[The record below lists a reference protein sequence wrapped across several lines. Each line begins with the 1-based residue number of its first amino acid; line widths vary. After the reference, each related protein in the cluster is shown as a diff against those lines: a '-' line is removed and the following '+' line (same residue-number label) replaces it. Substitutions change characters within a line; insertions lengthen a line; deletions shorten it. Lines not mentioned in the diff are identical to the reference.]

1 MLERLNTYCW
11 GLITGIVICLLNGWV
26 SCHRT
31 TDKEVITI
39 TDTLVLTDTIIKMQP
54 KPYKVTIID
63 TIYLPQQ
70 TQQPQQP
77 QKPQKPQK
85 PQYDTL
91 IRQEVTYKD
100 STYTAVVG
108 GIEPYLKSI
117 EIYPK
122 TIYVYNNTT
131 TTIKVRSRFGLG
143 VQAGYGYGKNGL
155 QPYVGVGVQYN
166 LIQW

>member
-1 MLERLNTYCW
+1 MKRIKYILL
-11 GLITGIVICLLNGWV
+11 GVIAGMVICLLNGWA

-54 KPYKVTIID
+54 KPYKVIIID

-70 TQQPQQP
+70 PQQP
-77 QKPQKPQK
+77 QKPQQPQI
-85 PQYDTL
+85 DTL
-91 IRQEVTYKD
+91 IRQEVIYKD
-100 STYTAVVG
+100 STYMAVVG

-122 TIYVYNNTT
+122 TIYVNNNTT

-143 VQAGYGYGKNGL
+143 VQAGYGYGRNGL
-155 QPYVGVGVQYN
+155 QPYIGIGVQYN

>member
-1 MLERLNTYCW
+1 ML
-11 GLITGIVICLLNGWV
+11 GLITGIVICLLNGLA

-39 TDTLVLTDTIIKMQP
+39 TDTLVLTDTIIKFQP

-70 TQQPQQP
+70 PQQPQQL
-77 QKPQKPQK
+77 QI
-85 PQYDTL
+85 DTL
-91 IRQEVTYKD
+91 IRQEITYKD
-100 STYTAVVG
+100 STYMAVVG

-122 TIYVYNNTT
+122 TIYVNNNTT

-143 VQAGYGYGKNGL
+143 VQAGYGYGRNGL

-166 LIQW
+166 FFQW

>member
-1 MLERLNTYCW
+1 MERIKYILLGVIA
-11 GLITGIVICLLNGWV
+11 GLVICFINGWT

-70 TQQPQQP
+70 P
-77 QKPQKPQK
+77 QKPQKPQI
-85 PQYDTL
+85 DTL
-91 IRQEVTYKD
+91 IRQEVIYKD
-100 STYTAVVG
+100 STYMAVVG

-122 TIYVYNNTT
+122 TIYVNNNTT

-143 VQAGYGYGKNGL
+143 VQAGYGYGRNGL
-155 QPYVGVGVQYN
+155 QPYVGIGVQYN

>member
-1 MLERLNTYCW
+1 ML
-11 GLITGIVICLLNGWV
+11 GVIAGIVIYFINGWV

-39 TDTLVLTDTIIKMQP
+39 TDTLVLTDTIIKFQP

-70 TQQPQQP
+70 
-77 QKPQKPQK
+77 PQK

-91 IRQEVTYKD
+91 IRQEVIYKD
-100 STYTAVVG
+100 STYMAVVG

-122 TIYVYNNTT
+122 TIYVNNNTT

-143 VQAGYGYGKNGL
+143 VQAGYGLSRNGL

>member
-1 MLERLNTYCW
+1 MDRIKYILL
-11 GLITGIVICLLNGWV
+11 GVIAGIVICLLNGWA

-39 TDTLVLTDTIIKMQP
+39 TDTLVLTDTIVKMQP

-70 TQQPQQP
+70 P
-77 QKPQKPQK
+77 QKPQKPQQ
-85 PQYDTL
+85 PQIDTL
-91 IRQEVTYKD
+91 IRQEVIYKD

-122 TIYVYNNTT
+122 TIYVNNNTT

-143 VQAGYGYGKNGL
+143 VQAGYGYGRNGL

>member
-1 MLERLNTYCW
+1 MDRIKYILL
-11 GLITGIVICLLNGWV
+11 GVIAGIVICLLNGWV

-39 TDTLVLTDTIIKMQP
+39 TDTLVLTDTIIKFQP

-70 TQQPQQP
+70 PQQ
-77 QKPQKPQK
+77 PQK

-91 IRQEVTYKD
+91 IRQEVIYKD

-122 TIYVYNNTT
+122 TIYVNNNTT

-143 VQAGYGYGKNGL
+143 VQVGYGLSRNGL

>member
-1 MLERLNTYCW
+1 MMDRIKYILL
-11 GLITGIVICLLNGWV
+11 GVIAGMVICLLNGWA

-31 TDKEVITI
+31 ADKEVITI
-39 TDTLVLTDTIIKMQP
+39 TDTLVLTDTIIKFQP

-63 TIYLPQQ
+63 TIYL
-70 TQQPQQP
+70 PQQP

-91 IRQEVTYKD
+91 IRQEVIYKD
-100 STYTAVVG
+100 STYMAVVG

-122 TIYVYNNTT
+122 TIYVNNNTT

-143 VQAGYGYGKNGL
+143 VQAGYGYGRNGL

-166 LIQW
+166 FFQW

>member
-1 MLERLNTYCW
+1 MERIKYILLGVIA
-11 GLITGIVICLLNGWV
+11 GLVIYFINGWA

-31 TDKEVITI
+31 TDKKVITI

-70 TQQPQQP
+70 PQQP
-77 QKPQKPQK
+77 QI
-85 PQYDTL
+85 DTL
-91 IRQEVTYKD
+91 IRQEVIYKD

-122 TIYVYNNTT
+122 TIYVNNNTT

-143 VQAGYGYGKNGL
+143 VQAGYGLSRNGL

>member
-1 MLERLNTYCW
+1 MERIKYILL
-11 GLITGIVICLLNGWV
+11 GVIAGIVIYFINGWV

-39 TDTLVLTDTIIKMQP
+39 TDTLVLTDTIIKFQP

-63 TIYLPQQ
+63 TIYIP
-70 TQQPQQP
+70 QQPQQP
-77 QKPQKPQK
+77 QQPQI
-85 PQYDTL
+85 DTL
-91 IRQEVTYKD
+91 IRQEVIYKD
-100 STYTAVVG
+100 STYMAVVG

-122 TIYVYNNTT
+122 TIYVNNNTT

-143 VQAGYGYGKNGL
+143 VQVGYGLSRNGL

>member
-1 MLERLNTYCW
+1 MMDRIKYILL
-11 GLITGIVICLLNGWV
+11 GVIAGIVICLLNGWA

-39 TDTLVLTDTIIKMQP
+39 TDTLVLTDTIIKFQP

-70 TQQPQQP
+70 
-77 QKPQKPQK
+77 PQKPQK

-91 IRQEVTYKD
+91 IRQEVIYKD
-100 STYTAVVG
+100 STYMAVVG

-122 TIYVYNNTT
+122 TIYVNNNTT

-143 VQAGYGYGKNGL
+143 VQAGYGYGRNGL

-166 LIQW
+166 FFQW

>member
-1 MLERLNTYCW
+1 MDRIKYILL
-11 GLITGIVICLLNGWV
+11 GVIAGIVICLLNGWA

-39 TDTLVLTDTIIKMQP
+39 TDTLVLTDTIVKMQP

-70 TQQPQQP
+70 PQKPQQPQQP
-77 QKPQKPQK
+77 QI
-85 PQYDTL
+85 DTL
-91 IRQEVTYKD
+91 IRQEVIYKD

-122 TIYVYNNTT
+122 TIYVNNNTT

-143 VQAGYGYGKNGL
+143 VQAGYGYGRNGL

-166 LIQW
+166 FFQW

>member
-1 MLERLNTYCW
+1 MDRIKYILL
-11 GLITGIVICLLNGWV
+11 GVIAGIVICLLNGWV

-31 TDKEVITI
+31 TNKEVITI
-39 TDTLVLTDTIIKMQP
+39 TDTLVLTDTIIKFQP

-70 TQQPQQP
+70 PQQPQQP
-77 QKPQKPQK
+77 QI
-85 PQYDTL
+85 DTL
-91 IRQEVTYKD
+91 IRQEVIYKD
-100 STYTAVVG
+100 STYMAVVG

-122 TIYVYNNTT
+122 TIYVNNNTT
-131 TTIKVRSRFGLG
+131 TTIKVRSRFSLG
-143 VQAGYGYGKNGL
+143 VQAGYGLSRNGL

>member
-1 MLERLNTYCW
+1 MKRIKYILLGVIA
-11 GLITGIVICLLNGWV
+11 GLAIYFINGWV

-31 TDKEVITI
+31 TDKKVITI
-39 TDTLVLTDTIIKMQP
+39 TDTLVLTDTIIKFKP

-70 TQQPQQP
+70 PQQPQQP
-77 QKPQKPQK
+77 QI
-85 PQYDTL
+85 DTL
-91 IRQEVTYKD
+91 IRQEVIYKD
-100 STYTAVVG
+100 STYMAVVG

-122 TIYVYNNTT
+122 TIYVNNNTT

-143 VQAGYGYGKNGL
+143 VQAGYGYGMNGL
-155 QPYVGVGVQYN
+155 QPYIGVGVQYN
-166 LIQW
+166 LLQW

>member
-1 MLERLNTYCW
+1 MIEKIKYILLGVIA
-11 GLITGIVICLLNGWV
+11 GLVICFINGWA

-70 TQQPQQP
+70 P
-77 QKPQKPQK
+77 QKPQKPQI
-85 PQYDTL
+85 DTL
-91 IRQEVTYKD
+91 IRQEVIYKD
-100 STYTAVVG
+100 STYMAVVG

-122 TIYVYNNTT
+122 TIYVNNNTT
-131 TTIKVRSRFGLG
+131 TTIKVRSHFGLG
-143 VQAGYGYGKNGL
+143 VQAGYGYGRNGL
-155 QPYVGVGVQYN
+155 QPYVGIGVQYN

>member
-1 MLERLNTYCW
+1 MMKKIKYILL
-11 GLITGIVICLLNGWV
+11 GVIAGIVICLINGWV

-39 TDTLVLTDTIIKMQP
+39 TDTLVLTDTIIKFQP

-70 TQQPQQP
+70 PQQPQQP
-77 QKPQKPQK
+77 QI
-85 PQYDTL
+85 DTL

-122 TIYVYNNTT
+122 TIYVNNNTT

-143 VQAGYGYGKNGL
+143 VQSGYGLSRNGL
-155 QPYVGVGVQYN
+155 QPYIGVGVQYN

>member
-1 MLERLNTYCW
+1 MLDR
-11 GLITGIVICLLNGWV
+11 LITYLLGFVTCIAICFINGWV

-39 TDTLVLTDTIIKMQP
+39 TDTLVLTDTIIKFQP

-70 TQQPQQP
+70 PQQPQQ
-77 QKPQKPQK
+77 

-91 IRQEVTYKD
+91 IRQEVIYKD

-122 TIYVYNNTT
+122 TIHVNNNTT

-143 VQAGYGYGKNGL
+143 VQAGYGYGRNGL

-166 LIQW
+166 FFQW

>member
-1 MLERLNTYCW
+1 MKRIKYILL
-11 GLITGIVICLLNGWV
+11 GVIAGIVICLLNGWA

-39 TDTLVLTDTIIKMQP
+39 TDTLVLTDTIIKFQR

-70 TQQPQQP
+70 PQKPQQPQQP
-77 QKPQKPQK
+77 QI
-85 PQYDTL
+85 DTL
-91 IRQEVTYKD
+91 IRQEITYKD
-100 STYTAVVG
+100 STYMAVVG

-122 TIYVYNNTT
+122 TIYVNNNTT

-143 VQAGYGYGKNGL
+143 VQAGYGLSRNGL
-155 QPYVGVGVQYN
+155 QPYIGVGVQYN

>member
-1 MLERLNTYCW
+1 MDRIKYILL
-11 GLITGIVICLLNGWV
+11 GVIAGIVICLLNGWA

-39 TDTLVLTDTIIKMQP
+39 TDTLVLTDTIIKFQP

-70 TQQPQQP
+70 PQQPQQ
-77 QKPQKPQK
+77 

-91 IRQEVTYKD
+91 IRQEITYKD

-122 TIYVYNNTT
+122 TIYVNNNTT

-143 VQAGYGYGKNGL
+143 VQAGYGYGRNGL
-155 QPYVGVGVQYN
+155 QPYVGMGVQYN

>member
-1 MLERLNTYCW
+1 MERIKYILLGVIV
-11 GLITGIVICLLNGWV
+11 GLVIYFINGWA

-39 TDTLVLTDTIIKMQP
+39 TDTLVLTDTIIKFQP

-70 TQQPQQP
+70 PQQPQQDTLKQP
-77 QKPQKPQK
+77 QQ
-85 PQYDTL
+85 DTL

-122 TIYVYNNTT
+122 TIYVNNNTT

-143 VQAGYGYGKNGL
+143 VQAGYGLSKNGL
-155 QPYVGVGVQYN
+155 QPYIGVGVQYN

>member
-1 MLERLNTYCW
+1 MDRIKYILL
-11 GLITGIVICLLNGWV
+11 GVIAGMVICLLNGWA

-39 TDTLVLTDTIIKMQP
+39 TDTLVLTDTIIKFQP

-63 TIYLPQQ
+63 TIYL
-70 TQQPQQP
+70 PQQP

-91 IRQEVTYKD
+91 IRQEVIYKD
-100 STYTAVVG
+100 STYMAVVG

-122 TIYVYNNTT
+122 TIYVNNNTT

-143 VQAGYGYGKNGL
+143 VQAGYGYGRNGL

>member
-1 MLERLNTYCW
+1 ML
-11 GLITGIVICLLNGWV
+11 GVIAGIVICLLNGWV

-39 TDTLVLTDTIIKMQP
+39 TDTLVLTDTIIKFKP

-63 TIYLPQQ
+63 TIYIP
-70 TQQPQQP
+70 QQPQQP
-77 QKPQKPQK
+77 QQPQI
-85 PQYDTL
+85 DTL
-91 IRQEVTYKD
+91 IRQEITYKD

-122 TIYVYNNTT
+122 TIYVNNNTT

-143 VQAGYGYGKNGL
+143 VQVGYGLSRNGL

>member
-1 MLERLNTYCW
+1 MDRIKYILL
-11 GLITGIVICLLNGWV
+11 GVIAGMVICLLNGWA

-39 TDTLVLTDTIIKMQP
+39 TDTLVLTDTIVKMQP

-70 TQQPQQP
+70 PQKPQQPQQP
-77 QKPQKPQK
+77 QI
-85 PQYDTL
+85 DTL
-91 IRQEVTYKD
+91 IRQEVIYKD

-122 TIYVYNNTT
+122 TIYVNNNTT
-131 TTIKVRSRFGLG
+131 TTIKVRSSFGLG
-143 VQAGYGYGKNGL
+143 VQAGYGYGRNGL

-166 LIQW
+166 FFQW

>member
-1 MLERLNTYCW
+1 MDRIKYILL
-11 GLITGIVICLLNGWV
+11 GVIAGMVICLLNGWA

-39 TDTLVLTDTIIKMQP
+39 TDTLVLTDTIIKFQP

-70 TQQPQQP
+70 PQKPQQPQQP
-77 QKPQKPQK
+77 QI
-85 PQYDTL
+85 DTL
-91 IRQEVTYKD
+91 IRQEVIYKD
-100 STYTAVVG
+100 STYMAVVG

-122 TIYVYNNTT
+122 TIYVNNNTT

-143 VQAGYGYGKNGL
+143 VQAGYGYGRNGL

-166 LIQW
+166 FFQW

>member
-1 MLERLNTYCW
+1 MKRIKYILL
-11 GLITGIVICLLNGWV
+11 GVIAGMVICLLNGWA

-39 TDTLVLTDTIIKMQP
+39 TDTLVLTDTIIKFQP

-70 TQQPQQP
+70 PQQP
-77 QKPQKPQK
+77 QI
-85 PQYDTL
+85 DTL
-91 IRQEVTYKD
+91 IRQEVIYKD

-122 TIYVYNNTT
+122 TIYVNNNTT

-143 VQAGYGYGKNGL
+143 VQVGYGLSRNRL
-155 QPYVGVGVQYN
+155 QPYVGIGVQYN

>member
-1 MLERLNTYCW
+1 ML
-11 GLITGIVICLLNGWV
+11 GVITGIVVCNGWV

-31 TDKEVITI
+31 TDKKVITI
-39 TDTLVLTDTIIKMQP
+39 TDTLVLTDTIIKFQP

-70 TQQPQQP
+70 PQQPQQP
-77 QKPQKPQK
+77 QI
-85 PQYDTL
+85 DTL
-91 IRQEVTYKD
+91 IQKEVTYKD
-100 STYTAVVG
+100 STYMAVVG

-117 EIYPK
+117 EVYPK
-122 TIYVYNNTT
+122 TIYVNNNTT

-143 VQAGYGYGKNGL
+143 VQAGYGYGRNGL

>member
-1 MLERLNTYCW
+1 ML
-11 GLITGIVICLLNGWV
+11 GVIAGMVICLLNGWA

-31 TDKEVITI
+31 ADKEVITI

-70 TQQPQQP
+70 PQQPQQ
-77 QKPQKPQK
+77 

-91 IRQEVTYKD
+91 IRQEVIYKD
-100 STYTAVVG
+100 STYMAVVG

-122 TIYVYNNTT
+122 TIYVNNNTT

-143 VQAGYGYGKNGL
+143 VQAGYGYGRNGL

-166 LIQW
+166 FFQW

>member
-1 MLERLNTYCW
+1 MKIIKYILLVVII
-11 GLITGIVICLLNGWV
+11 GLVIYFINGWV
-26 SCHRT
+26 LLRRT
-31 TDKEVITI
+31 INKEIITI
-39 TDTLVLTDTIIKMQP
+39 TDTLVLTDTIIKFQP

-70 TQQPQQP
+70 PQTPQQP
-77 QKPQKPQK
+77 QI
-85 PQYDTL
+85 DTL

-122 TIYVYNNTT
+122 TIYVNNNTT

>member
-1 MLERLNTYCW
+1 MKRIKYILL
-11 GLITGIVICLLNGWV
+11 GVIAGMVICLLNGLA

-39 TDTLVLTDTIIKMQP
+39 TDTLVLTDTIIKFKP

-70 TQQPQQP
+70 PQQPQQP
-77 QKPQKPQK
+77 QI
-85 PQYDTL
+85 DTL
-91 IRQEVTYKD
+91 IRQEVIYKD
-100 STYTAVVG
+100 STYMAVVG

-122 TIYVYNNTT
+122 TIYVNNNTT

-143 VQAGYGYGKNGL
+143 LQAGYGYGRNGL
-155 QPYVGVGVQYN
+155 QPYIGIGVQYN
-166 LIQW
+166 FFQW

>member
-1 MLERLNTYCW
+1 ML
-11 GLITGIVICLLNGWV
+11 GVIAGMVICLLNGWA

-31 TDKEVITI
+31 TDKKVITI
-39 TDTLVLTDTIIKMQP
+39 TDTLVLTDTIIKFKP

-63 TIYLPQQ
+63 TIYLTQQ
-70 TQQPQQP
+70 SQQPQQP
-77 QKPQKPQK
+77 QQPQI
-85 PQYDTL
+85 DTL
-91 IRQEVTYKD
+91 IRQEITYKD
-100 STYTAVVG
+100 STYMAVVG

-122 TIYVYNNTT
+122 TIYVNNNTT

-143 VQAGYGYGKNGL
+143 VQAGYGYGRNGL

>member
-1 MLERLNTYCW
+1 MLDR
-11 GLITGIVICLLNGWV
+11 LITYLLGFVTCIAICFISGLA

-39 TDTLVLTDTIIKMQP
+39 TDTLVLTDTIIKFQP

-70 TQQPQQP
+70 PQQPQQP
-77 QKPQKPQK
+77 QI
-85 PQYDTL
+85 DTL
-91 IRQEVTYKD
+91 IRQEVIYKD
-100 STYTAVVG
+100 STYMAVVG

-122 TIYVYNNTT
+122 TIYVNNNTT

-143 VQAGYGYGKNGL
+143 VQVGYGLSRNGL
-155 QPYVGVGVQYN
+155 QPYFGVGVQYN
-166 LIQW
+166 LTQW

>member
-1 MLERLNTYCW
+1 MERIKYILL
-11 GLITGIVICLLNGWV
+11 GVIAGIVIYFINGWV

-39 TDTLVLTDTIIKMQP
+39 TDTLVLTDTIIKFQP

-63 TIYLPQQ
+63 TIYL
-70 TQQPQQP
+70 PQQP

-91 IRQEVTYKD
+91 IRQEVIYKD
-100 STYTAVVG
+100 STYMAVVG

-122 TIYVYNNTT
+122 TIYVNNNTT

-143 VQAGYGYGKNGL
+143 VQAGYGLSRNGL

>member
-1 MLERLNTYCW
+1 MMERIKYILL
-11 GLITGIVICLLNGWV
+11 GVIAVLVICFINGWA
-26 SCHRT
+26 CYRT

-70 TQQPQQP
+70 P
-77 QKPQKPQK
+77 QKPQKPQI
-85 PQYDTL
+85 DTL
-91 IRQEVTYKD
+91 IRQEVIYKD
-100 STYTAVVG
+100 STYMAVVG

-122 TIYVYNNTT
+122 TIYVNNNTT

-143 VQAGYGYGKNGL
+143 VQAGYGYGRNGL
-155 QPYVGVGVQYN
+155 QPYVGIGVQYN

>member
-1 MLERLNTYCW
+1 MLEKLNTYCW
-11 GLITGIVICLLNGWV
+11 GLITGIVICLLNGWA

-39 TDTLVLTDTIIKMQP
+39 TDTLVLTDTIVKMQP

-70 TQQPQQP
+70 P
-77 QKPQKPQK
+77 QKPQKPQQ
-85 PQYDTL
+85 PQIDTL
-91 IRQEVTYKD
+91 IQQEVIYKD
-100 STYTAVVG
+100 STYMAVVG

-122 TIYVYNNTT
+122 TIYVNNNTT

-143 VQAGYGYGKNGL
+143 VQAGYGLSRNGL
-155 QPYVGVGVQYN
+155 QPYIGIGVQYN

>member
-1 MLERLNTYCW
+1 MERIKYILLGVIA
-11 GLITGIVICLLNGWV
+11 GLVICFINGWT

-39 TDTLVLTDTIIKMQP
+39 TDTLVLTDTIIKFQP

-70 TQQPQQP
+70 P

-85 PQYDTL
+85 PQIDTL
-91 IRQEVTYKD
+91 IRQEVIYKD
-100 STYTAVVG
+100 STYMAVVG

-122 TIYVYNNTT
+122 TIYVNNNTP

-143 VQAGYGYGKNGL
+143 VQAGYGYGRNGL
-155 QPYVGVGVQYN
+155 QPYVGIGVQYT

>member
-1 MLERLNTYCW
+1 MERIKYILL
-11 GLITGIVICLLNGWV
+11 GVIAGIVICLLNGWA

-39 TDTLVLTDTIIKMQP
+39 TDTLVLTDTIIKFQP

-70 TQQPQQP
+70 P
-77 QKPQKPQK
+77 QKPQKPQI
-85 PQYDTL
+85 DTL
-91 IRQEVTYKD
+91 MRQEVTYKD

-108 GIEPYLKSI
+108 GIKPYLKSI

-122 TIYVYNNTT
+122 TIYVNNNTT

-143 VQAGYGYGKNGL
+143 VQAGYGYGRNGL

>member
-1 MLERLNTYCW
+1 MKRIKYILL
-11 GLITGIVICLLNGWV
+11 GVIAGIVICLLNGWV

-39 TDTLVLTDTIIKMQP
+39 TDTLVLTDTIIKFQP

-70 TQQPQQP
+70 PQQP
-77 QKPQKPQK
+77 QI
-85 PQYDTL
+85 DTL
-91 IRQEVTYKD
+91 IRQEVIYKD

-122 TIYVYNNTT
+122 TIYVNNNTT

-143 VQAGYGYGKNGL
+143 VQVGYGLSRNRL
-155 QPYVGVGVQYN
+155 QPYVGIGVQYN

>member
-1 MLERLNTYCW
+1 MERLNTYCW
-11 GLITGIVICLLNGWV
+11 GLITGIVICLLNGWA

-31 TDKEVITI
+31 INKDVITI

-54 KPYKVTIID
+54 KPYKVIIID

-70 TQQPQQP
+70 PQQPQQDTLKQP
-77 QKPQKPQK
+77 QQ
-85 PQYDTL
+85 DTL
-91 IRQEVTYKD
+91 IQKEVTYKD

-122 TIYVYNNTT
+122 TIYVNNNTT

-143 VQAGYGYGKNGL
+143 VQVGYGLSRNGL
-155 QPYVGVGVQYN
+155 LPYVGVGVQYN

>member
-1 MLERLNTYCW
+1 MKRIKYILL
-11 GLITGIVICLLNGWV
+11 GVIAGIVICLLNGWV

-39 TDTLVLTDTIIKMQP
+39 TDTLVLTDTIIKFQP

-63 TIYLPQQ
+63 TIYIP
-70 TQQPQQP
+70 QQPQQP
-77 QKPQKPQK
+77 QQPQI
-85 PQYDTL
+85 DTL
-91 IRQEVTYKD
+91 IRQEVIYKD
-100 STYTAVVG
+100 STYMAVVG

-122 TIYVYNNTT
+122 TIYVNNNTT

-143 VQAGYGYGKNGL
+143 LQAGYGLGRNGL
-155 QPYVGVGVQYN
+155 QAYVGIGVQYN